1 MLADLKTT
9 DFINQ
14 TAAGTP
20 VPGGGSVS
28 ALSAALAAA
37 LTEMVANLTA
47 GKKGYEAVEKEMQD
61 VAAAVKDLRQKLIS
75 EIDNDS
81 NAYNDVLAA
90 FKLPKTTP
98 EENERRRQAIQDAMK
113 NAARVPL
120 GVAFDALQVM
130 DLAETVITRGN
141 RNAVTDGAVGVM
153 LGRTAALGALYN
165 VKINLASVKDQAF
178 VEEMMREVN
187 KLQSRVQEREKEILS
202 YVKILDAA
210 F

>member
-1 MLADLKTT
+1 MLADLKIT

-14 TAAGTP
+14 TGAGTP

-47 GKKGYEAVEKEMQD
+47 GKKGYETVEKVMRD
-61 VAAAVKDLRQKLIS
+61 VAAAVKGLRQKLIA

-81 NAYNDVLAA
+81 NAYNEVLAA
-90 FKLPKTTP
+90 FKLPKTT
-98 EENERRRQAIQDAMK
+98 EAEKEQRRQAIQDAMK

-130 DLAETVITRGN
+130 DLAETVITSGN

-153 LGRTAALGALYN
+153 MGRTAALGALYN
-165 VKINLASVKDQAF
+165 VKINLASVKDKAF

-187 KLQSRVQEREKEILS
+187 KLENRVHEREREILS
-202 YVKILDAA
+202 YVKL
-210 F
+210 